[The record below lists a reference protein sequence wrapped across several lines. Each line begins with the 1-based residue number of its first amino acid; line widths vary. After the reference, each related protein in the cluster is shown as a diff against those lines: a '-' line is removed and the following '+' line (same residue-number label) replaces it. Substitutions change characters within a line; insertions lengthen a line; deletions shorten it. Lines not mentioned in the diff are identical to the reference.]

1 MKNQIVVTSFDIFAK
16 FALSNDE
23 MISVRGGD
31 DGEPVPST
39 PIPPIVL

>member
-1 MKNQIVVTSFDIFAK
+1 MKNKNFETSFDIFAN

-31 DGEPVPST
+31 DGEPEPHS
-39 PIPPIVL
+39 PLPPIKI

>member
-1 MKNQIVVTSFDIFAK
+1 MKTKILETTFEVFAT

-31 DGEPVPST
+31 DGEPVPS
-39 PIPPIVL
+39 PPLPPIKI